1 MAFFSFSSCFMVCSV
16 LSMSASRSAIAPPPP
31 FILKR
36 DHEVDKELLKM
47 LRRVG
52 LGMLLLGMLLVLV
65 LLTMKDDFRFNV
77 GGIVGIV
84 GITGPSCLA
93 WGTGETTGRLEGITG
108 RSRTAWAAGAAAGRL
123 VGITGRSRMAW
134 LAAG

>member
-1 MAFFSFSSCFMVCSV
+1 
-16 LSMSASRSAIAPPPP
+16 LN
-31 FILKR
+31 R

-52 LGMLLLGMLLVLV
+52 LGMLLSGLLLVLM
-65 LLTMKDDFRFNV
+65 LRAMKDDFRFNV
-77 GGIVGIV
+77 GGVVGIV
-84 GITGPSCLA
+84 GITGRSCLA
-93 WGTGETTGRLEGITG
+93 GGTGASTDRLVGITG

-134 LAAG
+134 LASG